1 MLVESKEGAIL
12 RSYIPMGD
20 FRSLFNWFRIGQD
33 TMPVCADIRVCHLHP
48 GLKTYIS
55 LSF

>member
-12 RSYIPMGD
+12 CSYIPMGD
-20 FRSLFNWFRIGQD
+20 FRSLFNWFRIGLD
-33 TMPVCADIRVCHLHP
+33 TRPVCADIRVCHLHP
-48 GLKTYIS
+48 GLKMYIS